1 MIHQATNEIVFSLL
15 RKKSLEEVS
24 WDQLNDLSKDYPF
37 FSIVHFLKAKKAI
50 DTQHP
55 QKNELVQKCLV
66 YAPVQSWMLHT
77 LSLCESAQNT
87 ASNELE
93 QLPSS
98 VGTPQE
104 LIHPGLEAKPSSVLD
119 EISIVQA
126 EPRSS
131 HQDLPAHQD
140 SPTHQDPPTH
150 QDSPTQKNSSTL
162 VNDSEL
168 QKENTTTETVP
179 SPEAKA
185 DKFSTTSEDLVPIDP
200 FHTVDYFAS
209 QGIKLTAEDLNKD
222 QMGKQLKRF
231 TDWLK
236 TMKRIPANESA
247 ADIDESTNQNIQN
260 LAAHSNVETSIL
272 TESMAQVL
280 VKQKKYSKAI
290 EVYQKLSLQIP
301 SKSTYFA
308 TLIEDLR
315 VLSAS

>member
-77 LSLCESAQNT
+77 LSLCESAQST

-98 VGTPQE
+98 VGAPQE
-104 LIHPGLEAKPSSVLD
+104 LIHPGLEEKPSSALG

-126 EPRSS
+126 ESASALQDFSTQQDSS
-131 HQDLPAHQD
+131 IQQESTGHQDTA
-140 SPTHQDPPTH
+140 S
-150 QDSPTQKNSSTL
+150 K
-162 VNDSEL
+162 L
-168 QKENTTTETVP
+168 QQEDTKIETVP
-179 SPEAKA
+179 SPGVKA

-315 VLSAS
+315 ILNASQ